1 MNIQLEH
8 SDFQNILFEGPLEQT
23 TAEEIEIDQESH
35 EEATPASEEVR
46 TSKYFIV
53 IKYNLRLKN

>member
-23 TAEEIEIDQESH
+23 TAEETEVDQESY

-46 TSKYFIV
+46 SSKYFIARF
-53 IKYNLRLKN
+53 KT